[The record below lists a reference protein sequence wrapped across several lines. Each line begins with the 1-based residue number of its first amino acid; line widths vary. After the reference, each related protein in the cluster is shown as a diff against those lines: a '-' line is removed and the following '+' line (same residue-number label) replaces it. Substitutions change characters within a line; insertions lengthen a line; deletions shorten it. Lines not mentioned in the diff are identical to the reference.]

1 VRTITRAAKALRIKR
16 PGSCWVFSDT
26 DREQIQGH
34 IHQKPPQ
41 ATPVLHKTPQP
52 RATLKQVQVRMPDEL
67 IEQIKQKAIE
77 LSTATDSLVNFS
89 LALRHLV
96 IIGLKASN
104 GHDGES
110 SNVNPASSVPSA

>member
-1 VRTITRAAKALRIKR
+1 MRQVR
-16 PGSCWVFSDT
+16 
-26 DREQIQGH
+26 
-34 IHQKPPQ
+34 
-41 ATPVLHKTPQP
+41 
-52 RATLKQVQVRMPDEL
+52 VRMPDEL

-110 SNVNPASSVPSA
+110 SNVNPASSLPTS